1 MASSKADSRKIN
13 ELDSKLTTIAPM
25 AGKGQQGRAQLRKS
39 VRPNQ
44 LNLSQERVRSEQEGL
59 LQS

>member
-44 LNLSQERVRSEQEGL
+44 LNLSQGRVRSEQEGL

>member
-25 AGKGQQGRAQLRKS
+25 AGKGQ
-39 VRPNQ
+39 
-44 LNLSQERVRSEQEGL
+44 
-59 LQS
+59 